1 MAKKIFLHLI
11 LFFHIQNF
19 AIIAFDS
26 KKYTCFIRKRKF
38 VQSEFFLKAGDLSF
52 LKPSSRPFGFPQNLK
67 SVQNLENSYE
77 YYTPYYIK
85 SLKLS
90 SSEQILQATSSGSLK
105 FEKKRKFSSTFQER
119 LEETKNKLEFVIA
132 KNHESKNLK
141 KKKI

>member
-1 MAKKIFLHLI
+1 MNSFPKKILTNTTHLI
-11 LFFHIQNF
+11 I
-19 AIIAFDS
+19 S
-26 KKYTCFIRKRKF
+26 
-38 VQSEFFLKAGDLSF
+38 
-52 LKPSSRPFGFPQNLK
+52 
-67 SVQNLENSYE
+67 
-77 YYTPYYIK
+77 K

-132 KNHESKNLK
+132 KNHESKNF